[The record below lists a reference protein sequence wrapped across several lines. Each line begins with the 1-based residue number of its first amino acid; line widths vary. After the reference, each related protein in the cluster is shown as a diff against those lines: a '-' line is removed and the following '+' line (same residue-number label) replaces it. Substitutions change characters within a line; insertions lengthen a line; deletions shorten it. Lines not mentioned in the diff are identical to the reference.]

1 MEDNVIM
8 KPLREQFQ
16 ININPFIPKT
26 TFLYPFKTSENRKVF
41 WCFQGQRKGA
51 LGTNGLSTLE
61 VINVHILN

>member
-16 ININPFIPKT
+16 INIKPFIPKA

-41 WCFQGQRKGA
+41 WCFQG
-51 LGTNGLSTLE
+51 
-61 VINVHILN
+61 